1 MNRSN
6 MSYIDLMYG
15 KSSQKYT
22 IAENLT
28 VIKNI
33 LNQQDTVTLTKDC
46 KMETISYIATFVNNN
61 EKVHFTLKKKQINK
75 NSGKSKEKMIEE
87 KMIETSKKYQILDW
101 FIDVF
106 CYDLLIKGYTSS
118 NKNRKI

>member
-33 LNQQDTVTLTKDC
+33 LNQQDTVTLTKDWRMAVIFFFPS
-46 KMETISYIATFVNNN
+46 MESSVRNF
-61 EKVHFTLKKKQINK
+61 LK
-75 NSGKSKEKMIEE
+75 
-87 KMIETSKKYQILDW
+87 
-101 FIDVF
+101 
-106 CYDLLIKGYTSS
+106 
-118 NKNRKI
+118 